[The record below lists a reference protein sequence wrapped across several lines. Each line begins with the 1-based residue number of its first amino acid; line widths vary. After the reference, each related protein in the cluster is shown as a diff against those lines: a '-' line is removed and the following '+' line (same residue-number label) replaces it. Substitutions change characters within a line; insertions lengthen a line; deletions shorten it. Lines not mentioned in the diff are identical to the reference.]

1 MQATITEM
9 ETQVSKLTAEKEAS
23 MGGEVKT
30 LSNQV
35 DVLSQDV
42 VREVSILDNMKD
54 NLDTENDNARK
65 VIDILYYLLLSFV

>member
-1 MQATITEM
+1 
-9 ETQVSKLTAEKEAS
+9 

-42 VREVSILDNMKD
+42 VREVSILDNQKD
-54 NLDTENDNARK
+54 NLDTENENAKK
-65 VIDILYYLLLSFV
+65 VTGLAY